1 MQNASPDLVD
11 KLRNMHIVDCYT
23 KDSAHHDKVLIAA
36 GKLLNRDEF
45 PKFIATVGGPI
56 IEQML
61 PKNSNKI
68 SAEIQFCI
76 SVPTNHLSLISQ
88 YTKEFVKHI
97 NDQKVG
103 LYVIRLFAC
112 LGEGEVRKY
121 EDTLIAL
128 LSKKETLDAVAVVIP
143 FIADKLK
150 DTAVLL
156 PLLSSSLVV
165 PERFAM
171 FLADLFPQN
180 EMPKIIT
187 ALLPAELKSP
197 LEKPLCRAIESCTD
211 AEIET
216 VDDNAAD
223 LDAIHSLLI
232 AGKCASST
240 LLLFFRMA
248 KLQLFECKDH
258 TQQRLVL
265 CPQFVIDTTMMKDV
279 LKLLVSSLSIEE
291 LQQNALN
298 FNTH

>member
-1 MQNASPDLVD
+1 
-11 KLRNMHIVDCYT
+11 MHIVDCYT

-76 SVPTNHLSLISQ
+76 SVPTNHLSLISR

-156 PLLSSSLVV
+156 PLLSSSIVL

-171 FLADLFPQN
+171 FLVDLFPQN
-180 EMPKIIT
+180 EMPQIIT
-187 ALLPAELKSP
+187 ALLPAELNSP
-197 LEKPLCRAIESCTD
+197 LEKPLCQIQNRMYVILTTPEMLVP
-211 AEIET
+211 E
-216 VDDNAAD
+216 
-223 LDAIHSLLI
+223 LI
-232 AGKCASST
+232 LAVSN
-240 LLLFFRMA
+240 
-248 KLQLFECKDH
+248 
-258 TQQRLVL
+258 
-265 CPQFVIDTTMMKDV
+265 
-279 LKLLVSSLSIEE
+279 LLVSMWMAYQKDVMQFVADTKLVEFFRGILPELEE
-291 LQQNALN
+291 ISQHIFILGVSPVMDDIPASKPLKKQANTGLKQSEFVFNEDDLQQ
-298 FNTH
+298 